1 MGYKALVPPT
11 LPTGYPGDTHRP
23 GVTIGKVERCLC
35 LAVAFAAP
43 GKSPP
48 SRLLSLTQEKRTC
61 G

>member
-1 MGYKALVPPT
+1 MGCKALVPPT
-11 LPTGYPGDTHRP
+11 LPTGCPGDAHRP
-23 GVTIGKVERCLC
+23 RVTTRNVESCLR

-48 SRLLSLTQEKRTC
+48 SRLLSLTQEKGTC